1 MIFLKSK
8 AGRRC
13 EVMTGKTAH
22 VGYLLLSRLTSLT
35 RNGQTAQRF
44 ESSGGHKEQNPDGLG
59 ESRIVNSVNKGNGR
73 VSSLPES
80 PKQKENMDMKAMM
93 RIAFAVAM
101 LALVAVIVVM
111 VVRTWWAQGGQNIG
125 QLVAA
130 LVFYGAAGGA
140 IWYTGDS
147 ALRKEK

>member
-1 MIFLKSK
+1 
-8 AGRRC
+8 
-13 EVMTGKTAH
+13 
-22 VGYLLLSRLTSLT
+22 
-35 RNGQTAQRF
+35 
-44 ESSGGHKEQNPDGLG
+44 
-59 ESRIVNSVNKGNGR
+59 
-73 VSSLPES
+73 
-80 PKQKENMDMKAMM
+80 MDMKAMM

-130 LVFYGAAGGA
+130 LVFYVSGGFA

>member
-1 MIFLKSK
+1 
-8 AGRRC
+8 
-13 EVMTGKTAH
+13 MTGKTAH

-44 ESSGGHKEQNPDGLG
+44 ESSGGRKTNPDGLG
-59 ESRIVNSVNKGNGR
+59 ESRIYLMVLVRGTAGYLPCRNLQNK
-73 VSSLPES
+73 
-80 PKQKENMDMKAMM
+80 KEKMDMKAMM

-130 LVFYGAAGGA
+130 VVFYGAGGFA

>member
-1 MIFLKSK
+1 MRLLIL
-8 AGRRC
+8 
-13 EVMTGKTAH
+13 TGNDQQLRGSTP
-22 VGYLLLSRLTSLT
+22 LW
-35 RNGQTAQRF
+35 AQRQTLTAWVKV
-44 ESSGGHKEQNPDGLG
+44 GCLIVLIRGTAGLMLCRNLQN
-59 ESRIVNSVNKGNGR
+59 K
-73 VSSLPES
+73 
-80 PKQKENMDMKAMM
+80 KENMDMKAMM
-93 RIAFAVAM
+93 RIAFGIAM

-130 LVFYGAAGGA
+130 LVFYGAGGFA

>member
-1 MIFLKSK
+1 
-8 AGRRC
+8 
-13 EVMTGKTAH
+13 MTGKTAH

-44 ESSGGHKEQNPDGLG
+44 ESSGGHKDKTLTAWVKVGCLIVLIRGTAGYLPCRNLQN
-59 ESRIVNSVNKGNGR
+59 K
-73 VSSLPES
+73 
-80 PKQKENMDMKAMM
+80 KEKMDMKAMM

-130 LVFYGAAGGA
+130 LVFYGAGGFA

>member
-44 ESSGGHKEQNPDGLG
+44 ESSGGHKDKP
-59 ESRIVNSVNKGNGR
+59 
-73 VSSLPES
+73 
-80 PKQKENMDMKAMM
+80 
-93 RIAFAVAM
+93 
-101 LALVAVIVVM
+101 
-111 VVRTWWAQGGQNIG
+111 
-125 QLVAA
+125 
-130 LVFYGAAGGA
+130 
-140 IWYTGDS
+140 
-147 ALRKEK
+147 

>member
-1 MIFLKSK
+1 MN
-8 AGRRC
+8 A
-13 EVMTGKTAH
+13 
-22 VGYLLLSRLTSLT
+22 
-35 RNGQTAQRF
+35 
-44 ESSGGHKEQNPDGLG
+44 
-59 ESRIVNSVNKGNGR
+59 
-73 VSSLPES
+73 LPES
-80 PKQKENMDMKAMM
+80 PKQKRKMDMKAMM

-111 VVRTWWAQGGQNIG
+111 VVRTWWEQGGTDIR

-130 LVFYGAAGGA
+130 VVFFGSAGGA

>member
-1 MIFLKSK
+1 
-8 AGRRC
+8 
-13 EVMTGKTAH
+13 
-22 VGYLLLSRLTSLT
+22 
-35 RNGQTAQRF
+35 
-44 ESSGGHKEQNPDGLG
+44 
-59 ESRIVNSVNKGNGR
+59 
-73 VSSLPES
+73 
-80 PKQKENMDMKAMM
+80 MDMKAMM

-111 VVRTWWAQGGQNIG
+111 VVKTWWAQGGTDIR

-130 LVFYGAAGGA
+130 VVFFGSAGGA

>member
-1 MIFLKSK
+1 MLIR
-8 AGRRC
+8 G
-13 EVMTGKTAH
+13 TA
-22 VGYLLLSRLTSLT
+22 GYLPCR
-35 RNGQTAQRF
+35 
-44 ESSGGHKEQNPDGLG
+44 K
-59 ESRIVNSVNKGNGR
+59 
-73 VSSLPES
+73 
-80 PKQKENMDMKAMM
+80 PKTKRKMDMKAMM

-111 VVRTWWAQGGQNIG
+111 VVRTWWEQGGKDIR

-130 LVFYGAAGGA
+130 VVFFGAAGGA

>member
-1 MIFLKSK
+1 MVLIR
-8 AGRRC
+8 G
-13 EVMTGKTAH
+13 TA
-22 VGYLLLSRLTSLT
+22 GYLPC
-35 RNGQTAQRF
+35 RNL
-44 ESSGGHKEQNPDGLG
+44 QNKK
-59 ESRIVNSVNKGNGR
+59 RK
-73 VSSLPES
+73 
-80 PKQKENMDMKAMM
+80 MDMKAMM
-93 RIAFAVAM
+93 RIAFGIAM

-130 LVFYGAAGGA
+130 LVFYGAGGFA

>member
-1 MIFLKSK
+1 MRLLIL
-8 AGRRC
+8 
-13 EVMTGKTAH
+13 TGNDQQLRGSTP
-22 VGYLLLSRLTSLT
+22 LW
-35 RNGQTAQRF
+35 AQR
-44 ESSGGHKEQNPDGLG
+44 QNPDGLG

-73 VSSLPES
+73 VTALPES
-80 PKQKENMDMKAMM
+80 PKQKEKMDMKAMM

-111 VVRTWWAQGGQNIG
+111 VVRTWWAQGGQSIG

-130 LVFYGAAGGA
+130 LVFYGAAGFA
-140 IWYTGDS
+140 IWYTGDT

>member
-59 ESRIVNSVNKGNGR
+59 ESRMFNSVNKGNGR
-73 VSSLPES
+73 VTAMPES
-80 PKQKENMDMKAMM
+80 LNK
-93 RIAFAVAM
+93 RRRWI
-101 LALVAVIVVM
+101 
-111 VVRTWWAQGGQNIG
+111 
-125 QLVAA
+125 
-130 LVFYGAAGGA
+130 
-140 IWYTGDS
+140 
-147 ALRKEK
+147 

>member
-1 MIFLKSK
+1 
-8 AGRRC
+8 
-13 EVMTGKTAH
+13 
-22 VGYLLLSRLTSLT
+22 
-35 RNGQTAQRF
+35 
-44 ESSGGHKEQNPDGLG
+44 
-59 ESRIVNSVNKGNGR
+59 
-73 VSSLPES
+73 
-80 PKQKENMDMKAMM
+80 MDMKAMM

-101 LALVAVIVVM
+101 LALVAVIMVM

-130 LVFYGAAGGA
+130 LVFYGAGGFA

>member
-1 MIFLKSK
+1 
-8 AGRRC
+8 
-13 EVMTGKTAH
+13 MTGKTAH
-22 VGYLLLSRLTSLT
+22 VGYLLLNRLTSLT

-73 VSSLPES
+73 VSALPES
-80 PKQKENMDMKAMM
+80 PKQKEKMDMKAMM

-130 LVFYGAAGGA
+130 LVFYGAGGFA

>member
-1 MIFLKSK
+1 
-8 AGRRC
+8 
-13 EVMTGKTAH
+13 MTGKTPTPDAAVNTNRERPTAERFDSS
-22 VGYLLLSRLTSLT
+22 VGTK
-35 RNGQTAQRF
+35 N
-44 ESSGGHKEQNPDGLG
+44 NPDDLG

-80 PKQKENMDMKAMM
+80 PKQKEKMDMKAMM
-93 RIAFAVAM
+93 RIAFGIAM

-130 LVFYGAAGGA
+130 LVFYGSGGFA

>member
-13 EVMTGKTAH
+13 EVMTGKTPTPDAAVNTNRKRPTAERFDSS
-22 VGYLLLSRLTSLT
+22 VGTKNKTLT
-35 RNGQTAQRF
+35 AWVKV
-44 ESSGGHKEQNPDGLG
+44 GH
-59 ESRIVNSVNKGNGR
+59 INSVNKGNGR
-73 VSSLPES
+73 VSALPES
-80 PKQKENMDMKAMM
+80 PKQKRKMDMKAMM

-130 LVFYGAAGGA
+130 LVFYGAGGFA

>member
-1 MIFLKSK
+1 MF
-8 AGRRC
+8 
-13 EVMTGKTAH
+13 
-22 VGYLLLSRLTSLT
+22 
-35 RNGQTAQRF
+35 
-44 ESSGGHKEQNPDGLG
+44 
-59 ESRIVNSVNKGNGR
+59 NSVNKGNGR
-73 VSSLPES
+73 GTALPES

-101 LALVAVIVVM
+101 LALVSVIVVM

>member
-1 MIFLKSK
+1 MVLVR
-8 AGRRC
+8 G
-13 EVMTGKTAH
+13 TA
-22 VGYLLLSRLTSLT
+22 GYLPC
-35 RNGQTAQRF
+35 RNLQNK
-44 ESSGGHKEQNPDGLG
+44 KE
-59 ESRIVNSVNKGNGR
+59 K
-73 VSSLPES
+73 
-80 PKQKENMDMKAMM
+80 MDMKAMM

-130 LVFYGAAGGA
+130 VVFYGAGGFA

-147 ALRKEK
+147 ALKKEK

>member
-59 ESRIVNSVNKGNGR
+59 ESRMFNSVNKGNGR
-73 VSSLPES
+73 VTDLPES
-80 PKQKENMDMKAMM
+80 PKQKEKMDMKAMM

-111 VVRTWWAQGGQNIG
+111 VLRTWWAQGGQNIG

-130 LVFYGAAGGA
+130 LVFYGSAGGA

>member
-73 VSSLPES
+73 VTALPES
-80 PKQKENMDMKAMM
+80 PKQKEKMDMKAMM

-130 LVFYGAAGGA
+130 LVFYGAGGGA

>member
-73 VSSLPES
+73 VSALPES
-80 PKQKENMDMKAMM
+80 PKQKEKMDMKAMM